1 MAEQAPDATDRLL
14 GERYWL
20 EAVLGR
26 GGMSTVFRAHD
37 QVLGRSV
44 AIKLFTQSSSI
55 DTSRQESELAVLA
68 SLNHHGLVNLFDAGV
83 DVGEDGHR
91 HRYLVMEFVR
101 GTDLQTRLAAS
112 PISPRHIAEIGFDIA
127 EALEYVHG
135 TGVVHRDIKPSN
147 ILLVDYGNGAPRA
160 RAKLSDFGIALSEDM
175 ERMTREGATT
185 GTAAYLS
192 PEQAAGATVGTQSDV
207 YSLGLVL
214 LECFTRHVEFPGTI
228 VESAV
233 ARVTR
238 NPVIPDDL
246 PPHWQSLL
254 SAMTARRP
262 SDRPAPR
269 ELVASLRQLVIAESA
284 RHKDIDAP
292 LLPAVGPTDS
302 DALRSAYLD
311 TYPDLALDRVTSLAA
326 RLFGAPIAIV
336 SVLENGRVWI
346 RSHFGAEV
354 DHIVRSIDLETPGP
368 LPQETTVIEDAHQ
381 SPTARDSELVKGEV
395 GLRFFAGVPLRRDG
409 GEVIGTLSVFD
420 TKPHTVTEIEIANL
434 EDLGALVMAQL
445 DLRRESRRMTGE
457 MNAPTISSDTIS
469 TQPLVEQAP
478 RRAVD

>member
-1 MAEQAPDATDRLL
+1 MAVPAADATDRLL
-14 GERYWL
+14 GDRYWL
-20 EAVLGR
+20 ESVLGH
-26 GGMSTVFRAHD
+26 GGMSTVFRARD
-37 QVLGRSV
+37 QVLGREV
-44 AIKLFTQSSSI
+44 AIKLFTQSSAS
-55 DTSRQESELAVLA
+55 DTSRQESELAVLS
-68 SLNHHGLVNLFDAGV
+68 SLSHHGLVNLFDAGV
-83 DVGEDGHR
+83 DVAEDGQR
-91 HRYLVMEFVR
+91 RRFLVMEFIR
-101 GTDLQTRLAAS
+101 GTDLQSRLAAG
-112 PISPRHIAEIGFDIA
+112 PITPRHVAEVGFDIA

-135 TGVVHRDIKPSN
+135 NNVVHRDIKPSN

-192 PEQAAGATVGTQSDV
+192 PEQAAGALVGTQSDV

-214 LECFTRHVEFPGTI
+214 LECFTRHVEYPGSI

-246 PPHWQSLL
+246 PEHWQSLL

-262 SDRPAPR
+262 SDRPPPR

-292 LLPAVGPTDS
+292 LLVATGPAES
-302 DALRSAYLD
+302 EALRSAYMD
-311 TYPDLALDRVTSLAA
+311 TFPDMALDRVTSLAA
-326 RLFGAPIAIV
+326 RLFSAPIAMV
-336 SVLENGRVWI
+336 SVLDNDRVWLK
-346 RSHFGAEV
+346 SHFGAEV
-354 DHIVRSIDLETPGP
+354 DHILRQVDLSTPRP
-368 LPQETTVIEDAHQ
+368 LPQETVVIEDALLNESARQ
-381 SPTARDSELVKGEV
+381 STLVSGEA

-420 TKPHTVTEIEIANL
+420 TKPHAVTEIEMANL
-434 EDLGALVMAQL
+434 EDLAALVMVQL

-457 MNAPTISSDTIS
+457 IDSPLISSVSIET
-469 TQPLVEQAP
+469 AP
-478 RRAVD
+478 ITES

>member
-1 MAEQAPDATDRLL
+1 MATQAADATERLL

-20 EAVLGR
+20 ESILGR
-26 GGMSTVFRAHD
+26 GGMSTVYRARD

-44 AIKLFTQSSSI
+44 AIKLFTQSSAS
-55 DTSRQESELAVLA
+55 DTSRQEAELGVLA

-83 DVGEDGHR
+83 DVAADGQR
-91 HRYLVMEFVR
+91 HRFLVMEFVR
-101 GTDLQTRLAAS
+101 GTDLQTRLKAGT
-112 PISPRHIAEIGFDIA
+112 ISPRHIAEIGFDIA

-135 TGVVHRDIKPSN
+135 NNVVHRDIKPSN

-192 PEQAAGATVGTQSDV
+192 PEQAAGAAVGTQSDV

-238 NPVIPDDL
+238 DPVIPADL
-246 PPHWQSLL
+246 PTHWQTLL

-262 SDRPAPR
+262 SDRPQPR
-269 ELVASLRQLVIAESA
+269 ELVASLRQLIIGESA
-284 RHKDIDAP
+284 RHKDVDAP
-292 LLPAVGPTDS
+292 LLPAVGPADS
-302 DALRSAYLD
+302 DALRLAYLD
-311 TYPDLALDRVTSLAA
+311 TYPDMGLDRVTSLAA

-336 SVLENGRVWI
+336 SVLENDRVWI
-346 RSHFGAEV
+346 KSHFGAEV
-354 DHIVRSIDLETPGP
+354 DHIVRSIDLTTPGP
-368 LPQETTVIEDAHQ
+368 LPQQTTIIEDAHL
-381 SPTARDSELVKGEV
+381 SETARESELVKGEV

-409 GEVIGTLSVFD
+409 ADVIGTLSVFD
-420 TKPHTVTEIEIANL
+420 TKPHSVTEVEVANL
-434 EDLGALVMAQL
+434 EDLAALVMVQL

-457 MNAPTISSDTIS
+457 MNPPAISSESIV
-469 TQPLVEQAP
+469 TQPLVE
-478 RRAVD
+478 